1 MARVDANLN
10 PCGDLDIVDGDLVLV
25 STADQIRVAWL
36 IHMRTFLGEWYFN
49 EAIGLPYYQKILGK
63 VRSSREVRS
72 YFIKASLAVPGILQ
86 VTKCSLGEIEQST
99 RHVDISIECLIED
112 GTTQLFTY
120 DSSLGCC
127 DCTITGGIPFVRSGD
142 LILWMDGADTD
153 VMVLDQGTNEVI
165 TMANKAGQGIIRGV
179 AGAQPIYESTAMSGR
194 GAIRFD
200 KPALTRLKW
209 SGVQTLRNGDGVGD
223 AENNPFTVFVVYH
236 DTTEWTAGFVGQSA
250 LIEISGS
257 SPGANVET
265 WSILEANGEVG
276 RQIYIL
282 SQTDGSGINQSTVAA
297 ANLDY
302 SEPPPYLG
310 YPSIQSY
317 RNRTWNPG
325 GTPQLYAVPN
335 MSWEGELGY
344 ENTTGRTPLTTGEG
358 FIGLRGTTGLSNGW
372 EGDIAEVLYYRGYLN
387 DADNAA
393 VMAYLG
399 DKWGI
404 DIV

>member
-236 DTTEWTAGFVGQSA
+236 DATEWELPFSGANTLV
-250 LIEISGS
+250 EISGS
-257 SPGANVET
+257 SPGANLET
-265 WSILEANGEVG
+265 WAIVEAGGEGPTV
-276 RQIYIL
+276 YL
-282 SQTDGSGINQSTVAA
+282 YSQTDGSGINAA
-297 ANLDY
+297 VVTDANLGFPGP
-302 SEPPPYLG
+302 EPPG
-310 YPSIQSY
+310 VPSIQSY
-317 RNRTWNPG
+317 RTRTWNPG
-325 GTPQLYAVPN
+325 GTPQIYSIPN

-344 ENTTGRTPLTTGEG
+344 ENLSGRTPLTTGEG
-358 FIGLRGTTGLSNGW
+358 FIGIRGTAVTANAW